1 MKLLLKNI
9 AWNLMYQV
17 LITALPLITAPYLA
31 RVLGAEKIGEYSF
44 AHSIVSCFVLI
55 AVAGTSLYG
64 QRTIA
69 RANALKESRKQI
81 LAEILLLRIVG
92 VGISS
97 LVYFGIVFHG
107 VANYALYTIV
117 AVEILATVFD
127 ISWFY
132 QGIEKFDVVTTCNG
146 ACRLLSAVCI
156 FLFVKSPEDLNI
168 YAAIYATTILL
179 GNAAQWYFLAPH
191 LQKGPLTKLDC
202 LRHVKPAVMLFLS
215 QIAIQTYTVLDK
227 VMIGLI
233 SGSDLENGY
242 YDQAQKLIRTMTA
255 LITSLGTVMTSRVSV
270 VWCSQ
275 NPDKESELER
285 LFLFSF
291 RLVLALGIPVAMGM
305 ELIASRF
312 VPVFFGAG
320 YEPVVVLLKLLA
332 WTIPIIGCSNII
344 GMQYFVPSGKEELVT
359 KSVMMGA
366 AVNVC
371 LNSLMIGRWGA
382 LGAVIASVVA
392 ELIVTGV
399 QFVFAYRE
407 LPVKKILYM
416 IFRYGALSSVM
427 WIVGKLLSGTL
438 STGFGGMMGIILL
451 CMGVYLLLL
460 VVTKDKVL
468 KVWE

>member
-1 MKLLLKNI
+1 
-9 AWNLMYQV
+9 MYQV
-17 LITALPLITAPYLA
+17 LIAALPLITAPYLA

-44 AHSIVSCFVLI
+44 AHSIVSCFVLV

-69 RANALKESRKQI
+69 RSNVLKESQKQI

-92 VGISS
+92 VGASAM
-97 LVYFGIVFHG
+97 VYFGMMYRGVDNHG
-107 VANYALYTIV
+107 LYAIV
-117 AVEILATVFD
+117 AIEILATVFD

-156 FLFVKSPEDLNI
+156 FVFVKTQEDLNT

-179 GNAAQWYFLAPH
+179 GNGVQWYFLPRH
-191 LQKGPLTKLDC
+191 LQKGPLAKMDC
-202 LRHVKPAVMLFLS
+202 LRHVKPAAMLFLS

-255 LITSLGTVMTSRVSV
+255 LITSLGAVMASRVSI

-275 NPDKESELER
+275 DPDRENELER

-291 RLVLALGIPVAMGM
+291 RLVLALGIPVAVGLD
-305 ELIASRF
+305 LIATRF
-312 VPVFFGAG
+312 VPVFFGDG
-320 YEPVVVLLKLLA
+320 YEPVVILLKLLA
-332 WTIPIIGCSNII
+332 WTIPLVGCSNII
-344 GMQYFVPSGKEELVT
+344 GMQCFVPSGREELVT

-371 LNSLMIGRWGA
+371 LNLLMIGRWGA

-392 ELIVTGV
+392 ELVVTAI

-407 LPVKKILYM
+407 LPVKKILGM
-416 IFRYGALSSVM
+416 ILRYGALSAVM
-427 WIVGKLLSGTL
+427 WIAGTWLSGAV
-438 STGFGGMMGIILL
+438 SAGFGGMMGIIVL
-451 CMGVYLLLL
+451 CMGVYALLL
-460 VVTKDKVL
+460 VVTKDKIL
-468 KVWE
+468 KIWE